1 MLVIA
6 HRLSS
11 VRKADQILVLNE
23 GRIEERG
30 RHDELLA
37 ADGLYAR
44 MWRAYA
50 GAESWRLG
58 GNASDDKGAVA

>member
-1 MLVIA
+1 MLF
-6 HRLSS
+6 RSSS
-11 VRKADQILVLNE
+11 VRKADRILVLNE

-30 RHDELLA
+30 HHEELLT

-50 GAESWRLG
+50 GAENWRLG
-58 GNASDDKGAVA
+58 RNKNDEKGAMA

>member
-11 VRKADQILVLNE
+11 IRRADQILVLRD
-23 GRIEERG
+23 GRLEERG
-30 RHDELLA
+30 CHDELLA
-37 ADGLYAR
+37 ANGLYAR
-44 MWRAYA
+44 MWQAYV

-58 GNASDDKGAVA
+58 RDTKEGAA

>member
-6 HRLSS
+6 HRLASI
-11 VRKADQILVLNE
+11 RKADQILVLRE
-23 GRIEERG
+23 GRLEERG
-30 RHDELLA
+30 RHEELLA

-44 MWRAYA
+44 MWQAYT